1 MVATVVPETFT
12 LVQFDAA
19 RIRAV
24 IEQLLPDVG
33 LAPDV
38 DVTVQVDE
46 GVPMGRAEV
55 VSVDP
60 IVVEVEGGAFED
72 PKRPRQLSEAGTA
85 DVLGRLLLRV
95 RDRRDPAFGDPPPDA
110 ELTLAHRVAW
120 DVHCVG
126 RLARRG
132 YRAQRQRR
140 LYGSHD
146 PRLRR
151 RGGRRLD
158 ALDAEQLT
166 WPEIVRSAMRVA
178 LAGRHGL
185 NGRTNSN
192 DPALSAEVVR

>member
-85 DVLGRLLLRV
+85 DVLGRLLIRV

-110 ELTLAHRVAW
+110 ELTLAHRAAW
-120 DVHCVG
+120 DVHGVG

-140 LYGSHD
+140 LYAFRTTHGFND
-146 PRLRR
+146 AADAAFDRLW
-151 RGGRRLD
+151 
-158 ALDAEQLT
+158 DAEQLT
-166 WPEIVRSAMRVA
+166 WAEIVTISDAAVA
-178 LAGRHGL
+178 AREAV
-185 NGRTNSN
+185 T
-192 DPALSAEVVR
+192 A